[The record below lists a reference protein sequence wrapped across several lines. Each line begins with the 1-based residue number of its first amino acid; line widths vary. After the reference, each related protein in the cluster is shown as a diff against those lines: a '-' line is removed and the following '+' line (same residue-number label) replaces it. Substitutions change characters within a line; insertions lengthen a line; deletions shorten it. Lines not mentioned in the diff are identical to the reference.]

1 MNTRNPARFVQGR
14 RAMPRPIIRAVPLLA
29 ASLLLATAA
38 AAQTTPQTPATA
50 PAAQPAP
57 PPPPWTG
64 SVGLGFTMN
73 RGNTDTTDFNVTFDA
88 KSDAKKKGLWK
99 FKGLYQRSETGGTLS
114 ADRLVFEARYERT
127 LTDRVYAYA
136 ALGFLQDEFKSI
148 DYLWAPGAGI
158 GYKLVATERTMFNV
172 DGGLG
177 AKIEKN
183 PGTDA
188 TTDLGVMLADKFE
201 HKLSKTSTVTQG
213 FSALWKADD
222 FGDALYTFGA
232 GVTAA
237 MTTRTQIK
245 VELLDAYVTRPPA
258 ANVKKNDVAL
268 LTSFV
273 YKF

>member
-1 MNTRNPARFVQGR
+1 MNPSNTARFVQGR
-14 RAMPRPIIRAVPLLA
+14 GPMYKLTARVVSVLAACAALA
-29 ASLLLATAA
+29 ASA
-38 AAQTTPQTPATA
+38 AAQTTAQPPAS
-50 PAAQPAP
+50 AAAPAP

-73 RGNTDTTDFNVTFDA
+73 RGNTDTTDFNLTFDA
-88 KSDAKKKGLWK
+88 KSDAKKKGVWK
-99 FKGLYQRSETGGTLS
+99 FKGLYQRSETDGTLS
-114 ADRLVFEARYERT
+114 ADRLLFEARYERM

-158 GYKLVATERTMFNV
+158 GYKLVATERTMLNV

-183 PGTDA
+183 PGLDA
-188 TTDLGVMLADKFE
+188 TTDLGVMMADKFE
-201 HKLSKTSTVTQG
+201 HKLSATSTITQG
-213 FSALWKADD
+213 FSALWNADD
-222 FGDALYTFGA
+222 FGDALYTFSA
-232 GVTAA
+232 GITAA

-245 VELLDAYVTRPPA
+245 VELLDAYVTRPPTA
-258 ANVKKNDVAL
+258 DVKKNDVAL

>member
-1 MNTRNPARFVQGR
+1 MLTRNTARFVQGR
-14 RAMPRPIIRAVPLLA
+14 RAMSRQLICAVSVLA
-29 ASLLLATAA
+29 ASLAMATAA
-38 AAQTTPQTPATA
+38 AAQTTPQTPTA
-50 PAAQPAP
+50 PAAPQP

-73 RGNTDTTDFNVTFDA
+73 RGNTDTTDFNLTFDA
-88 KSDAKKKGLWK
+88 KSDAKKKGVWK
-99 FKGLYQRSETGGTLS
+99 FKGLYQRSETEGTLS
-114 ADRLVFEARYERT
+114 ADRLVFEARYEHT

-136 ALGFLQDEFKSI
+136 ALAFLQDEFKSI

-158 GYKLVATERTMFNV
+158 GYKLVTTPQTTFNV

-188 TTDLGVMLADKFE
+188 TTDVGVMLADKFE

-245 VELLDAYVTRPPA
+245 VELLDAYVTRPPTA
-258 ANVKKNDVAL
+258 DVKKNDVAL